1 MHMRTLSVCLVMILV
16 VFLTACFHTSDI
28 KPLSVKT
35 VAEIE
40 RIYNENETLFKNA
53 AEVLVHYVN
62 YEFMLIK
69 SVEAERREY
78 IVPVWFYDEGG
89 LLITSSEPLSEAQC
103 QEIQAVAEP
112 LIVEHNLFFISCDLG
127 RVRFQIDQGAGQTA
141 DLLYLTAD
149 GETALGFGTKEE
161 RYFDENWYAAIT
173 SD

>member
-1 MHMRTLSVCLVMILV
+1 MRMRKLSVCIVMILM

-40 RIYNENETLFKNA
+40 RIYNENETLFKSA
-53 AEVLVHYVN
+53 AEVLVHYANSTYLVIQPTGVEQGGYN
-62 YEFMLIK
+62 IPIWFYELGGILIK
-69 SVEAERREY
+69 SA
-78 IVPVWFYDEGG
+78 
-89 LLITSSEPLSEAQC
+89 EPLSEAQC

-112 LIVEHNLFFISCDLG
+112 LIVEHNLYLISGGHG
-127 RVRFQIDQGAGQTA
+127 RVRFSIDQGAGQSA
-141 DLLYLTAD
+141 ELLYLTAD
-149 GETALGFGTKEE
+149 GETALGFGAKEE